1 MISVTCISRGVS
13 YLCLFDAHYLDNP
26 LARLQTD
33 HWVPD
38 VNREVAPMN
47 GCLVGNLSQVIS
59 RKNDP
64 RGPKGVV
71 FLVVI
76 QFVTQ
81 LKNPWSCHQHPTG
94 FQPFGSA
101 FWKSTTSFPIGSPRS
116 RTSGDPCSA
125 GSFATLSGALPKIPW
140 VWGGEWQWQWPWA
153 MVLQTVWRDPIFW
166 PIQIGDDECGNKLG
180 LLGHHTQIYSEDYVE
195 VYKFE
200 KCVLSSTRIFT
211 SRIVGSKF
219 QGVYWDEGWH
229 VSRSKKNGTYSQY
242 GSLGKNKNKT
252 HHSGMDLIFHYLSL
266 GLGCSRQ
273 IDV

>member
-1 MISVTCISRGVS
+1 MTCISRGVS
-13 YLCLFDAHYLDNP
+13 YLCLFDDAHYLDNP

-94 FQPFGSA
+94 FQPFGLA
-101 FWKSTTSFPIGSPRS
+101 F
-116 RTSGDPCSA
+116 
-125 GSFATLSGALPKIPW
+125 
-140 VWGGEWQWQWPWA
+140 
-153 MVLQTVWRDPIFW
+153 
-166 PIQIGDDECGNKLG
+166 
-180 LLGHHTQIYSEDYVE
+180 
-195 VYKFE
+195 
-200 KCVLSSTRIFT
+200 
-211 SRIVGSKF
+211 
-219 QGVYWDEGWH
+219 
-229 VSRSKKNGTYSQY
+229 
-242 GSLGKNKNKT
+242 
-252 HHSGMDLIFHYLSL
+252 
-266 GLGCSRQ
+266 
-273 IDV
+273 